1 MAVLTIALL
10 PPNRSKL
17 SFNSCMHL
25 MICDMMWCDVMWC
38 DSRRRKEEQ
47 TRAALEEAKKEAE
60 DMVHKSQLDAEK
72 QRMYENH
79 IHAIVFASFLLRSYL
94 TSCLSS
100 LGVSLLTLMQFNAM
114 LCLLV

>member
-1 MAVLTIALL
+1 
-10 PPNRSKL
+10 
-17 SFNSCMHL
+17 
-25 MICDMMWCDVMWC
+25 MWC

-72 QRMYENH
+72 QRMYEDH
-79 IHAIVFASFLLRSYL
+79 IHAIVFASFLRSYL

-100 LGVSLLTLMQFNAM
+100 LGVSLLILM
-114 LCLLV
+114 